1 MAEASE
7 NFKKVFSTFKISVL
21 TLHFLTQRQDF
32 PRRTRRLGLPS
43 SFARKLIT
51 RLLYFM
57 DKGKLYI
64 VATPIGN
71 LSDFTFRAKEVLE
84 NVDLVACEDTRHTG
98 ILLQHYGIKTA
109 KLSFHSHSG
118 QAKVDKIMAYLE
130 DGKDVALVSD
140 AGTPGISDPG
150 YVLVQA
156 ALESGVEVIPIP
168 GASAVITGLCA
179 SGLPTDKFLYL
190 GFLPVKKG
198 RQTIFKKIAE
208 SEHTVVFYESP
219 HRLKKT
225 LQQLNEFV
233 KPETKVTVAKELTKI
248 YETFY
253 RGTLAEVIKMLPENV
268 KGEYVVMVGG
278 N

>member
-1 MAEASE
+1 
-7 NFKKVFSTFKISVL
+7 
-21 TLHFLTQRQDF
+21 
-32 PRRTRRLGLPS
+32 
-43 SFARKLIT
+43 
-51 RLLYFM
+51 M

-71 LSDFTFRAKEVLE
+71 LADLTFRAKEVLE
-84 NVDLVACEDTRHTG
+84 KADLVACEDTRHTG
-98 ILLQHYGIKTA
+98 ILLSHYKIATP

-118 QAKVDKIMAYLE
+118 QAKVDKIMAYLD

-150 YVLVQA
+150 YVLVRA
-156 ALESGVEVIPIP
+156 ALEAGVQIIPLP
-168 GASAVITGLCA
+168 GPSAVITALCA

-198 RQTIFKKIAE
+198 RQTIFKKIAA

-219 HRLKKT
+219 HRLRKT
-225 LQQLNEFV
+225 LEQLGEFLGAGARV
-233 KPETKVTVAKELTKI
+233 VVAKELTKI
-248 YETFY
+248 YEMYY
-253 RGTLAEVIKMLPENV
+253 RGTLAEILTTIPEKP
-268 KGEYVVMVGG
+268 KGEYVVIVH

>member
-1 MAEASE
+1 MTA
-7 NFKKVFSTFKISVL
+7 
-21 TLHFLTQRQDF
+21 
-32 PRRTRRLGLPS
+32 
-43 SFARKLIT
+43 
-51 RLLYFM
+51 
-57 DKGKLYI
+57 KGTLYI

-71 LSDFTFRAKEVLE
+71 LADLTFRAKEVLE
-84 NVDLVACEDTRHTG
+84 NAGLIACEDTRHTG
-98 ILLQHYGIKTA
+98 ILLAHYKIDTP

-130 DGKDVALVSD
+130 GGKDVALVSD

-156 ALESGVEVIPIP
+156 ALEAGVEVVPIP
-168 GASAVITGLCA
+168 GPSAVITALCA

-198 RQTIFKKIAE
+198 RQTVFKKIAG

-225 LQQLNEFV
+225 LEQLGEFLNDGARV
-233 KPETKVTVAKELTKI
+233 VIAKELTKI
-248 YETFY
+248 HETYY
-253 RGTLAEVIKMLPENV
+253 RGSLKEVLAGLPENL
-268 KGEYVVMVGG
+268 KGEYVVMIH
-278 N
+278 NS